1 MPVYPCPII
10 LGDLKNMLGQVNRY
24 ARSTSNN
31 QREAIHPLSA
41 GASDA
46 ADSVTSRRNEGVPE
60 VLSGVEAL

>member
-1 MPVYPCPII
+1 
-10 LGDLKNMLGQVNRY
+10 MLGQVNRY